1 MGPRLDTRLALV
13 AALSLG
19 WMVAAPTAPAAA
31 AQGSEPTQYARAAA
45 APWCGKIIWAGAK
58 TPTATLAQRL
68 GRVEKIIDDVDIA
81 TDAAT
86 VLLIGISGGVAV
98 PAAAVKGVAKLGAR
112 MIIRVVKR
120 LRSDL
125 AKVNKRRAGVRL
137 RLQCLA
143 GVVPYPSLGI
153 YT

>member
-1 MGPRLDTRLALV
+1 MGPRLDRRLALV
-13 AALSLG
+13 AMLSLG
-19 WMVAAPTAPAAA
+19 WMVAAPSAPAAA
-31 AQGSEPTQYARAAA
+31 AQSSEPQSARAAA
-45 APWCGKIIWAGAK
+45 APWCGKIVWSGAK
-58 TPTATLAQRL
+58 TPTGTLAQRL
-68 GRVEKIIDDVDIA
+68 ERVEKIIDNVDIA

-86 VLLIGISGGVAV
+86 VVLIGISGGVAV
-98 PAAAVKGVAKLGAR
+98 PAAVVKGVAKLGAR
-112 MIIRVVKR
+112 MIIRVVRR

-125 AKVNKRRAGVRL
+125 AKVNRRRAGVRL

>member
-1 MGPRLDTRLALV
+1 MRQDH
-13 AALSLG
+13 LG
-19 WMVAAPTAPAAA
+19 RRQDPH
-31 AQGSEPTQYARAAA
+31 GD
-45 APWCGKIIWAGAK
+45 I
-58 TPTATLAQRL
+58 AQRL
-68 GRVEKIIDDVDIA
+68 GRVEKIVDNVDIA

-86 VLLIGISGGVAV
+86 IVLIGISGGVSV

-137 RLQCLA
+137 RLRCVA
-143 GVVPYPSLGI
+143 GVVPYPSLGV